1 MFILVMQLN
10 IPLEF
15 VRSYLQRETRMFI
28 LQPASQETWSVRC
41 MIGDSHVRLAKGWRN
56 FARDNKLQVGDI
68 CVFELMK
75 VTKTKFKVGTL
86 PAAPKSPRI
95 HAEVKL

>member
-28 LQPASQETWSVRC
+28 LQSASQETWSVKC
-41 MIGDSHVRLAKGWRN
+41 MIGNSHVKLNKGWRN

-68 CVFELMK
+68 CIFELMK
-75 VTKTKFKVGTL
+75 VTKTKFKVGIL
-86 PAAPKSPRI
+86 PAAPETPRI
-95 HAEVKL
+95 DAEVQL